1 MANEL
6 GEEID
11 FGNKK
16 MNKLVYVYEGQFSKG
31 KLNGYG
37 RQFEVDGKAYKTEMG
52 FFEDNNL
59 SGKGIIWDRLVASE
73 TDPTIFHGLFDKND
87 SGHTR
92 APKVVK

>member
-1 MANEL
+1 M
-6 GEEID
+6 
-11 FGNKK
+11 FR
-16 MNKLVYVYEGQFSKG
+16 KG
-31 KLNGYG
+31 FLADSRY
-37 RQFEVDGKAYKTEMG
+37 DGKAYKTEMG